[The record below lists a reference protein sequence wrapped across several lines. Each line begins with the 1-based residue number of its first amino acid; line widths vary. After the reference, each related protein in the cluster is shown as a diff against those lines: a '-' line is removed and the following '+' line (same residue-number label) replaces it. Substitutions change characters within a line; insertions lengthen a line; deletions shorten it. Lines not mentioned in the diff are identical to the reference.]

1 MQHMTRVQLGWTSR
15 RRIVATLGAAAGT
28 AALAACGG
36 ASATG
41 GSTEKAAP
49 AKKNV
54 TLRVVARQVLEQDMW
69 PVRLPPFEEAHPG
82 VKVEPELYPSGDIVN
97 KIFALVAAGS
107 MGDAGHTHFS
117 AAQPQRLA
125 LQKAVRELDAYV
137 TKDKVDLKQW
147 YPAAVEAGRVDNK
160 IIALPFKGKMGT
172 IGFFYNQSLFE
183 QAGLK
188 VPDTTTTVND
198 LAEAAVKLTKPDG
211 SAIGL
216 AGNLPKSASTLISTV
231 RRWNAEVFSKDWMKV
246 TLDTQQARDAF
257 SWYYDAFHKRRFMN
271 PTLPVQDTFN
281 TGKAAMMITVDISQ
295 EKSKT
300 TAAGQ
305 QQGFKWGA
313 MLAPKGPTGRRGGY
327 WVPDGIQLFASSPA
341 PDEAWQLLKW
351 LSDHDTGLALAM
363 QKSPGVSNTPGARPD
378 VYADPKYLNHEVFPR
393 YLQELERDAN
403 QINEPYQ
410 VPGNFKIDEFNAALA
425 GYVDKIWKNE
435 GDPNPSFMKTMND
448 ELQNVL
454 NLPR

>member
-1 MQHMTRVQLGWTSR
+1 M
-15 RRIVATLGAAAGT
+15 ATLAGAVGLGVGAAACGQ
-28 AALAACGG
+28 GG
-36 ASATG
+36 AAGSG
-41 GSTEKAAP
+41 GAQGQGAQTR
-49 AKKNV
+49 KNV
-54 TLRVVARQVLEQDMW
+54 TLRVVARTAQEADMW
-69 PVRLPPFEEAHPG
+69 PVRLAQFMEAYPG
-82 VKVEPELYPSGDIVN
+82 IKVEPELYPSDIVN

-107 MGDAGHTHFS
+107 MGDVGHTHFS

-125 LQKAVRELDAYV
+125 LLQAVKALDAYLA
-137 TKDKVDLKQW
+137 KDKVDLKQW
-147 YPAAVEAGRVDNK
+147 YPAAIEAGRIDNK
-160 IIALPFKGKMGT
+160 LYALPFKGKMGT
-172 IGFFYNQSLFE
+172 IGFFYNQTLFE

-188 VPDTTTTVND
+188 VPDANTTV
-198 LAEAAVKLTKPDG
+198 AEMGEMAAKLTKADG
-211 SAIGL
+211 SQIGL

-246 TLDTQQARDAF
+246 TLDTSQARDAF
-257 SWYYDAFHKRRFMN
+257 GWYYDAFHKRQFMN
-271 PTLPVQDTFN
+271 PALPVQDTFN
-281 TGKAAMMITVDISQ
+281 AGKAAMMITVDISQ

-327 WVPDGIQLFASSPA
+327 WVPDGIQLFNTSGA
-341 PDEAWQLLKW
+341 PDEAWLLLQW
-351 LSDHDTGLALAM
+351 LANKDTGLALAM

-378 VYADPKYLNHEVFPR
+378 IYNDPRFLNHEVFPR

-403 QINEPYQ
+403 LMNEPFQ
-410 VPGNFKIDEFNAALA
+410 VPGNFKIDEFNTALGA
-425 GYVDKIWKNE
+425 QVDKIWKNQAE
-435 GDPNPSFMKTMND
+435 PTPSFMRALND